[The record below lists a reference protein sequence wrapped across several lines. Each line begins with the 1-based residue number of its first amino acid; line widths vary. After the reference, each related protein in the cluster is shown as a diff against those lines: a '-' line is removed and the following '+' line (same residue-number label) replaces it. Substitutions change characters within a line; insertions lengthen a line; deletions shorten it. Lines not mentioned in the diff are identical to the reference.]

1 MKKRPVQRN
10 IVKANIDKNVYHFY
24 FHLISGSW
32 RSFILSFF
40 SLFLSIHLFFAFLYI
55 LDQDSIT
62 GAGDT
67 LSLWEAFCFSV
78 QSLSTI
84 GYGVLSPNNWYG
96 NALVTIEAFL
106 GILYTAILTGCFFA
120 KISRPKDQII
130 FSKNL
135 LLSSDSHTDPSAKIL
150 TLRLVSALDG
160 ELIDVNA
167 DVFMRVKDP
176 KRNVWQLVPLQ
187 LMRSHSPT
195 LSMNWVLFHVVDSNS
210 PLFGVSPEDMEERD
224 IRFIVSLNAF
234 DRIYQQPINEQY
246 TYYTKDLVIDHE
258 FEDMIETHGEQ
269 ITIDVEKIH
278 NIKRQS

>member
-1 MKKRPVQRN
+1 M
-10 IVKANIDKNVYHFY
+10 
-24 FHLISGSW
+24 
-32 RSFILSFF
+32 
-40 SLFLSIHLFFAFLYI
+40 
-55 LDQDSIT
+55 DQDSIT
-62 GAGDT
+62 GAGDN

>member
-1 MKKRPVQRN
+1 MKKRTVQRN
-10 IVKANIDKNVYHFY
+10 IVKTNIDKNVYHFY

-55 LDQDSIT
+55 LDQDSII
-62 GAGDT
+62 GAGDR

-96 NALVTIEAFL
+96 NVLVTIEAFL
-106 GILYTAILTGCFFA
+106 GIFYTAILTGCFFA

-135 LLSSDSHTDPSAKIL
+135 LLSSDCNTDPSAKIV

-195 LSMNWVLFHVVDSNS
+195 LSMNWVLFHVVDSKS
-210 PLFGVSPEDMEERD
+210 PLFGVSLEDMEERE

-246 TYYTKDLVIDHE
+246 TYYTKDLVLDHE
-258 FEDMIETHGEQ
+258 FEDMIETYGEQ
-269 ITIDVEKIH
+269 ITIDVDKIH
-278 NIKRQS
+278 NIKKKS

>member
-24 FHLISGSW
+24 FHLISGSAFLH
-32 RSFILSFF
+32 SIFF

-62 GAGDT
+62 GAGDN

-150 TLRLVSALDG
+150 TLRLVRPDG
-160 ELIDVNA
+160 SYRREQMYYETKIPSVMSGN
-167 DVFMRVKDP
+167 
-176 KRNVWQLVPLQ
+176 
-187 LMRSHSPT
+187 
-195 LSMNWVLFHVVDSNS
+195 LFHCN
-210 PLFGVSPEDMEERD
+210 
-224 IRFIVSLNAF
+224 
-234 DRIYQQPINEQY
+234 
-246 TYYTKDLVIDHE
+246 
-258 FEDMIETHGEQ
+258 
-269 ITIDVEKIH
+269 
-278 NIKRQS
+278 